1 MSAGER
7 GHCYKWFVSWY
18 GLGSASP
25 INSQFSEH
33 LSRLAAA
40 DVHAT
45 YFCSGHISVPIWGYE
60 VERIWGYQA
69 KRIWENQDIRM
80 SGYENMRIWGKEN
93 MRIRKYEDMR
103 LWRYAHWAIFCQTK
117 LFLFWWVL
125 GIMMIFWCVFMLVCI
140 HVDVNLLVGWRH
152 CSKIR

>member
-18 GLGSASP
+18 GLGSRSL

-45 YFCSGHISVPIWGYE
+45 YFCGGHISVQIGGYE
-60 VERIWGYQA
+60 DIRLREYENIRKSGYQ
-69 KRIWENQDIRM
+69 
-80 SGYENMRIWGKEN
+80 
-93 MRIRKYEDMR
+93 DM
-103 LWRYAHWAIFCQTK
+103 
-117 LFLFWWVL
+117 
-125 GIMMIFWCVFMLVCI
+125 
-140 HVDVNLLVGWRH
+140 
-152 CSKIR
+152 KI